1 MRKVHKR
8 ELDVQD
14 ELLEIGVDEE
24 EIEELVVGDDHFE
37 VNKNDGL
44 EEESE
49 QLDYNDDL
57 PQTDDVHV
65 EYDSKWGANN
75 TKIGGS
81 QWNTHTHTHN
91 DTPTHIRSHTLT
103 CTHKPTH
110 TSDGMPVTKPLLMI
124 KYDIGNGAAKSQ
136 S

>member
-1 MRKVHKR
+1 MRESRVWRLVVMRKVHKR

-81 QWNTHTHTHN
+81 QWNTHTHTH
-91 DTPTHIRSHTLT
+91 
-103 CTHKPTH
+103 TH
-110 TSDGMPVTKPLLMI
+110 TMTRLRTFAVTHSHAHTNPHTHQMGCL
-124 KYDIGNGAAKSQ
+124 
-136 S
+136 

>member
-65 EYDSKWGANN
+65 EYDSKWGANI
-75 TKIGGS
+75 TVTGTS
-81 QWNTHTHTHN
+81 VEHAHTHMHTTTRLCTFIVTHSHA
-91 DTPTHIRSHTLT
+91 PTNLHTHQMGCL
-103 CTHKPTH
+103 
-110 TSDGMPVTKPLLMI
+110 
-124 KYDIGNGAAKSQ
+124 
-136 S
+136 

>member
-8 ELDVQD
+8 ELDLQD

-57 PQTDDVHV
+57 PQTDDVRV
-65 EYDSKWGANN
+65 EYDSKWGANI
-75 TKIGGS
+75 TVTGGH
-81 QWNTHTHTHN
+81 QWNTHTHTQRHAYAHSV
-91 DTPTHIRSHTLT
+91 THSHAPTNPHTHQT
-103 CTHKPTH
+103 
-110 TSDGMPVTKPLLMI
+110 VTKPLLMI
-124 KYDIGNGAAKSQ
+124 KYYIGNRVAKPQ

>member
-1 MRKVHKR
+1 MSKVHKR

-24 EIEELVVGDDHFE
+24 EIEELVVGDDRFE

-65 EYDSKWGANN
+65 EYDSKWGADI
-75 TKIGGS
+75 TVTGTSVEHAHTQRRAYAHS
-81 QWNTHTHTHN
+81 QSHAHMHPQTHTHMRWDACDQTFIN
-91 DTPTHIRSHTLT
+91 DKILHW
-103 CTHKPTH
+103 
-110 TSDGMPVTKPLLMI
+110 
-124 KYDIGNGAAKSQ
+124 
-136 S
+136 

>member
-8 ELDVQD
+8 ELDLQD

-57 PQTDDVHV
+57 PQTDDVRV
-65 EYDSKWGANN
+65 EYDSKWGANI
-75 TKIGGS
+75 TITGGH
-81 QWNTHTHTHN
+81 QWNTHTHIHTHN
-91 DTPTHIRSHTLT
+91 DTPMHIHSHTLT

-110 TSDGMPVTKPLLMI
+110 TSDCDQTFINDKILHW
-124 KYDIGNGAAKSQ
+124 
-136 S
+136 